1 MLSPSRSVLGPAA
14 LKSFQNLG
22 KAAFSTHGT
31 RSVNVADFYN
41 KARACGVGYFTGV
54 PDSLLKDFCAYVT
67 DHAKSDEHVI
77 AVNEGSAIGLAAGY
91 HLATGKLPIVYTQNS
106 GYGNMVNPLLS
117 LAHPGVYGIPMLV
130 LVGWRGEPGV
140 KDEPQHKIMGKLQA
154 GIIQAMDLACT
165 ELPTEN
171 TEALEAL
178 EAAAAQSM
186 ESKSP
191 HLLLVRKDTFSRY
204 ALETAVDYDHTL
216 PMTRENAIQVVLKSG
231 GDQATYVGTTGYLSR
246 ELFEI
251 RANEYGGDHSHDF
264 LCVGNMGH
272 AGSIAEGLATHMP
285 SDSPVV
291 CMDGDGAL
299 LMHMGSMATNKAK
312 NLIHVLV
319 NNGMHESVGGQP
331 TAAAGLNLCGIAR
344 DAGYP
349 TAIRVRTEEEL
360 SAAVS
365 NAVAHLRAGPVF
377 IEVLVKPGVRS
388 DLGRPTTTPQENKD
402 AFMHR
407 IEKIQGGSKQA

>member
-1 MLSPSRSVLGPAA
+1 MLTPSTRVLGPVT

-31 RSVNVADFYN
+31 RSVNVAEFYN

-67 DHAKSDEHVI
+67 DHAEANEHVI
-77 AVNEGSAIGLAAGY
+77 AVNEGSAVGLAAGY

-117 LAHPGVYGIPMLV
+117 LAHPGPIFVKV

-140 KDEPQHKIMGKLQA
+140 KDEPQHKVMGKLQA

-191 HLLLVRKDTFSRY
+191 HLILIRKDTFSRY
-204 ALETAVDYDHTL
+204 GLKTAVDYDHTL
-216 PMTRENAIQVVLKSG
+216 PMTRENAIRVVLKSG
-231 GDQATYVGTTGYLSR
+231 GDQATYVGTTGFLSR

-251 RANEYGGDHSHDF
+251 RTNEYGGDHSHDF

-272 AGSIAEGLATHMP
+272 AGSIAGGLASHMP
-285 SDSPVV
+285 SESPVV

-299 LMHMGSMATNKAK
+299 LMHMGSMATNKAT

-344 DAGYP
+344 DVGYP

-360 SAAVS
+360 SS
-365 NAVAHLRAGPVF
+365 AVADAVAQPHGGPVF
-377 IEVLVKPGVRS
+377 IEVLVKPGVRT
-388 DLGRPTTTPQENKD
+388 DLGRPTTTPQGNK
-402 AFMHR
+402 
-407 IEKIQGGSKQA
+407 

>member
-1 MLSPSRSVLGPAA
+1 MLSPSKSIFGPAA
-14 LKSFQNLG
+14 LKSFQNVA

-31 RSVNVADFYN
+31 RSVNVAEFYN

-67 DHAKSDEHVI
+67 DHARPDEHVI
-77 AVNEGSAIGLAAGY
+77 AVNEGSAVGLAAGY
-91 HLATGKLPIVYTQNS
+91 HLATGQLPMVYTQNS

-140 KDEPQHKIMGKLQA
+140 KDEPQHKVMGKLQA
-154 GIIQAMDLACT
+154 GIIQAMDLPCT

-171 TEALEAL
+171 IEALEAL
-178 EAAAAQSM
+178 ESAAAQAM

-191 HLLLVRKDTFSRY
+191 HILLVRKDTFSRY
-204 ALETAVDYDHTL
+204 TLQNAVPYDTTL
-216 PMTRENAIQVVLKSG
+216 PMNREEALRVVLKSG
-231 GDQATYVGTTGYLSR
+231 GDLATYIGTTGFLSR

-251 RANEYGGDHSHDF
+251 RANEYGGDHSRDF

-272 AGSIAEGLATHMP
+272 AGSIAEEVVLLKLVIGLATHIP
-285 SDSPVV
+285 GSDPVI
-291 CMDGDGAL
+291 CLDGDGAL

-312 NLIHVLV
+312 NLVHILM

-331 TAAAGLNLCGIAR
+331 TAAAGLNLCGVAK
-344 DAGYP
+344 DVGYP
-349 TAIRVRTEEEL
+349 NTVRVRTEEEL
-360 SAAVS
+360 GNAVRDAVS
-365 NAVAHLRAGPVF
+365 HPQAGPTF

-388 DLGRPTTTPQENKD
+388 DLGRPTTTPQQNK
-402 AFMHR
+402 
-407 IEKIQGGSKQA
+407 

>member
-1 MLSPSRSVLGPAA
+1 
-14 LKSFQNLG
+14 
-22 KAAFSTHGT
+22 
-31 RSVNVADFYN
+31 
-41 KARACGVGYFTGV
+41 
-54 PDSLLKDFCAYVT
+54 
-67 DHAKSDEHVI
+67 
-77 AVNEGSAIGLAAGY
+77 
-91 HLATGKLPIVYTQNS
+91 
-106 GYGNMVNPLLS
+106 MVNPLLS

-140 KDEPQHKIMGKLQA
+140 RDEPQHKIMGKLQA

-171 TEALEAL
+171 SEALEAL

-186 ESKSP
+186 ESKTP
-191 HLLLVRKDTFSRY
+191 HLILVRKDTFSRY
-204 ALETAVDYDHTL
+204 TLEMAAEYDKTL
-216 PMTRENAIQVVLKSG
+216 PMTRENAIRVVLKAG
-231 GDQATYVGTTGYLSR
+231 GDQATYVGTTGFLSR

-251 RANEYGGDHSHDF
+251 RANEYGGDHSQDF

-285 SDSPVV
+285 SKSPVV

-299 LMHMGSMATNKAK
+299 LMHMGSMATNKAE
-312 NLIHVLV
+312 NLVHVLI

-344 DAGYP
+344 DVGYYP

-360 SAAVS
+360 SS
-365 NAVAHLRAGPVF
+365 AVADAVAQPHSGPVF

-388 DLGRPTTTPQENKD
+388 DLGRPTTTPQGNK
-402 AFMHR
+402 
-407 IEKIQGGSKQA
+407 